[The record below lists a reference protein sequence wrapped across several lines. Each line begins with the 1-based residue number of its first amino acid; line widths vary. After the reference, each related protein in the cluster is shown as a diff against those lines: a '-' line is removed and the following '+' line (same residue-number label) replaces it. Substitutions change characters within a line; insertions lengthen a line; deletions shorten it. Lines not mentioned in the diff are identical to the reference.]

1 MKSFHS
7 NGKLLISGEYLVLDG
22 ALSLALP
29 CRFGQSL
36 NFTEDSNGTLEW
48 ISKDMNDTIWFN
60 AYFEAKT
67 LKVLKTKDV
76 KCLNLHYLNSMHR
89 KVRPLLW
96 SLFFVQKNTSLHAT
110 INCNSS
116 TILE

>member
-67 LKVLKTKDV
+67 LKVLKTSNYNTV
-76 KCLNLHYLNSMHR
+76 KW
-89 KVRPLLW
+89 V
-96 SLFFVQKNTSLHAT
+96 
-110 INCNSS
+110 
-116 TILE
+116 